1 MRGRKYRVENTLETL
16 KNYIQV
22 RAKKYPEIFLH
33 LLPSSIVI
41 KEDCIRKLKI
51 AGLDGVTIFATRVE
65 WWPPLDSGHGW
76 DEIIPKIVVAA
87 DMVLLAPK
95 GMDLLRVDCIVDME
109 GFNRHHF
116 QRLFGIRPCIK
127 MMNLF
132 YKAFPLRLRTVHFVN
147 SPSCF
152 DMFFVVAKKLLPKY
166 MNRVILHS
174 GNLDTLHRYIP
185 RDTLPTCW
193 NGKLSL
199 ENAIDPNF
207 NKDILNNEH
216 FYEKLQQCIRKYNL
230 KN

>member
-1 MRGRKYRVENTLETL
+1 MALISLIIILIYKTGALDEHAYAKHLFGINRFQL

-132 YKAFPLRLRTVHFVN
+132 YVSFQFT
-147 SPSCF
+147 
-152 DMFFVVAKKLLPKY
+152 MIY
-166 MNRVILHS
+166 TI
-174 GNLDTLHRYIP
+174 
-185 RDTLPTCW
+185 
-193 NGKLSL
+193 
-199 ENAIDPNF
+199 
-207 NKDILNNEH
+207 
-216 FYEKLQQCIRKYNL
+216 
-230 KN
+230 